1 MSENEITKKRVTL
14 IGPYLVVIIAFSNLL
29 VFSDRI
35 ASKPTEAGFWMILV
49 FGASL
54 GVALTL
60 TIMQVVSE
68 KKR

>member
-1 MSENEITKKRVTL
+1 MSDKGTTSKRVSL
-14 IGPYLVVIIAFSNLL
+14 IGVYLLVIITFSNLL

-49 FGASL
+49 FGVAL

-60 TIMQVVSE
+60 TMMQVVS
-68 KKR
+68 KNKS